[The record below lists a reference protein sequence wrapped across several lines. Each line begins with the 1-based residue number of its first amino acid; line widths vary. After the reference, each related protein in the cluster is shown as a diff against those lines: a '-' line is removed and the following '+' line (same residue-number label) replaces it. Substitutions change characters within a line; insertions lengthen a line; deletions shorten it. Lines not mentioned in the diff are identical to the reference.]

1 MVFSI
6 VMYRT
11 KITFDKSCVSTSIK
25 IYASY
30 MYSVHTFNHLFV
42 YDRGFFFYK
51 NRRSSYLNYILYCK
65 NNYMKMNLRV

>member
-42 YDRGFFFYK
+42 YDRGFFLQEQKF
-51 NRRSSYLNYILYCK
+51 ILP
-65 NNYMKMNLRV
+65 

>member
-42 YDRGFFFYK
+42 YDRGFFFTRTEDRLTLIIFCIAK
-51 NRRSSYLNYILYCK
+51 TII
-65 NNYMKMNLRV
+65 

>member
-30 MYSVHTFNHLFV
+30 MYSVHTFNDLFV
-42 YDRGFFFYK
+42 YDRGFFFTRTEVHLTLIIFCIAK
-51 NRRSSYLNYILYCK
+51 TII
-65 NNYMKMNLRV
+65 

>member
-42 YDRGFFFYK
+42 YDRGFFFFTRTEDHLTLIIFCIAK
-51 NRRSSYLNYILYCK
+51 TII
-65 NNYMKMNLRV
+65 